1 MLKTDPE
8 TMRKTK
14 KIQAAKISEKLDLIS
29 SQGKNLQDDK
39 DNKHSQVKRKREE
52 KKNLCVVGDSMLK
65 NITG

>member
-1 MLKTDPE
+1 MSKTDPE

-14 KIQAAKISEKLDLIS
+14 KIQAAKVSGKLDLIS
-29 SQGKNLQDDK
+29 SQGKDLQDDK

-52 KKNLCVVGDSMLK
+52 KKNICVVGDSMLK

>member
-29 SQGKNLQDDK
+29 SQGKDLHDDK

-52 KKNLCVVGDSMLK
+52 KKNICVVGESMLK